1 RGNPGYPTLDQVKLL
16 RKAEDI
22 EEGDIVKLL
31 SLSLNESTLS
41 GFEVGD
47 VCTVEYIYGSPMK
60 DMRLGVKKQDGRIGF
75 CSPDNVV
82 KLSDKIEVGDE
93 VILDAGD
100 DKDNYPL
107 NGFFNGETYEVTGMN
122 PSHPEQKGDMIS
134 IGYNWGGNEGYPT
147 LDQVKL
153 VRKAEDKPEET
164 KEFNVGDYAKV
175 VGETYNDDIPI
186 GAIVK
191 IYREKDVDGDYRVDL
206 IDGSDHDYAQADSLE
221 HYEPSERELAFLR
234 VGREVDEIKVG
245 DIAEVEF
252 SPNAHS
258 VGTLVKV
265 IGQSKGNGVYAK
277 GTVLDVPIE
286 YSYRRHHLKLV
297 AKEEDRVDINA

>member
-1 RGNPGYPTLDQVKLL
+1 
-16 RKAEDI
+16 
-22 EEGDIVKLL
+22 
-31 SLSLNESTLS
+31 
-41 GFEVGD
+41 
-47 VCTVEYIYGSPMK
+47 
-60 DMRLGVKKQDGRIGF
+60 
-75 CSPDNVV
+75 
-82 KLSDKIEVGDE
+82 
-93 VILDAGD
+93 
-100 DKDNYPL
+100 
-107 NGFFNGETYEVTGMN
+107 GFFNGETYEVTGMN

-234 VGREVDEIKVG
+234 VG
-245 DIAEVEF
+245 
-252 SPNAHS
+252 
-258 VGTLVKV
+258 
-265 IGQSKGNGVYAK
+265 
-277 GTVLDVPIE
+277 
-286 YSYRRHHLKLV
+286 
-297 AKEEDRVDINA
+297 